1 MGRDHDIG
9 RHDIDRDG
17 DFAAW
22 LAPHL
27 PMLHRTARAFAQ
39 PADQHD
45 LLQEMTLALWKARP
59 RFRDESAAGTFVHRV
74 AHNAALTWRR
84 GENRRRLRGVT
95 VEAELLTRDAGSD
108 PQAALLERLYAAIR
122 QLPPVERSLILLSLD
137 GVAYAQI
144 AQLHG
149 LSETNVGARLTRIR
163 QRVSSLVEGADDG
176 I

>member
-1 MGRDHDIG
+1 MDE
-9 RHDIDRDG
+9 
-17 DFAAW
+17 DFADW

-27 PMLHRTARAFAQ
+27 PMLHRTARAFAH

-45 LLQEMTLALWKARP
+45 LLQEMTVALWKARP

-95 VEAELLTRDAGSD
+95 IEAELLTRDAGDD

-122 QLPPVERSLILLSLD
+122 KLPPVERSLILLSLD
-137 GVAYAQI
+137 GIGYAEI
-144 AQLHG
+144 ARLHG

-163 QRVSSLVEGADDG
+163 QRVSSLVEETDDG